1 MGFRHPIIK
10 DLTWLI
16 QNPGLL
22 NPNNGFIPDQH
33 WFDEQFQ
40 NIYPSLKKLDRQPE
54 LLKSFENDI
63 KPIVGDYFEKL
74 VALWLQL
81 NPNIQHVKQHQIVFE
96 NKRTIGEFDFLFEDL
111 SSQKSY
117 HWEVAVKYYLQVH
130 NNGKYEFLGPNARDS
145 LAKKTS
151 KMLNQQ
157 LCLSQNPNAA
167 ELLNEYPKPVSALGI
182 LKGMLFYPS
191 NSNWQAPKNLSAN
204 IAENHL
210 KGWWCRSNSLL
221 LPQKSQNSRWFI
233 LQKPFWLTI
242 HTHSLTEP
250 HEINNL
256 KQIVKSHFDNSI
268 RPLLLA
274 EVMQN
279 NKEDWLEVSR
289 GFIVSEHWPRTK

>member
-22 NPNNGFIPDQH
+22 KPNHEFIPDQH
-33 WFDEQFQ
+33 WFDQQ
-40 NIYPSLKKLDRQPE
+40 LQSIYPSLLELDSQPA

-74 VALWLQL
+74 VAFWLKQ
-81 NPNIQHVKQHQIVFE
+81 NPNIQDLKQHQIVFD
-96 NKRTIGEFDFLFEDL
+96 NKRTIGEFDFLFEDVSL
-111 SSQKSY
+111 QKSY
-117 HWEVAVKYYLQVH
+117 HWEVAVKYYLQVF
-130 NNGKYEFLGPNARDS
+130 NEGKYEYLGPNAKDS

-157 LCLSQNPNAA
+157 LLLSQNPNAI
-167 ELLNEYPKPVSALGI
+167 ETLKGYTKPINPIGI

-191 NSNWQAPKNLSAN
+191 SDNWQEP
-204 IAENHL
+204 ENTPSEITEDHL
-210 KGWWCRSNSLL
+210 KGWWCRANPLL
-221 LPQKSQNSRWFI
+221 IPQQSPESRWFI
-233 LQKPFWLTI
+233 LQKPFWLTA
-242 HTHSLTEP
+242 HTETLNNP
-250 HEINNL
+250 LEINNL
-256 KQIVKSHFDNSI
+256 KDFVKSHFERTI

-279 NKEDWLEVSR
+279 NNREWLEVSR
-289 GFIVSEHWPRTK
+289 GFIVSEYWPRAK